1 MHLFQFVLI
10 IGAIIAASN
19 LIYTHK
25 NDKISKN
32 IPELIRLKNWEF
44 GSEEKINLTGEKIS
58 LGVKSDNLFKAPED
72 FYVCTAMGGLS
83 GHTDKYFYEKKLEE
97 VDKNQFNSDWW
108 FRSSFSLNK
117 KDIQNSLILLHINGI
132 NYKSDIYLDGN

>member
-1 MHLFQFVLI
+1 MEPEKDIIEEEFLLDENKNDENNNKCLKYTFVSICIFVI

-19 LIYTHK
+19 LFYTHK

-58 LGVKSDNLFKAPED
+58 SGVKSDNFFKAPED
-72 FYVCTAMGGLS
+72 FYVCTVMGGLS
-83 GHTDKYFYEKKLEE
+83 GHTDNIFMKKNL
-97 VDKNQFNSDWW
+97 
-108 FRSSFSLNK
+108 K
-117 KDIQNSLILLHINGI
+117 K
-132 NYKSDIYLDGN
+132 

>member
-1 MHLFQFVLI
+1 MEPEKNIIEEEFLLDEENKNGEINNKCLKYTFVSICIFVI

-58 LGVKSDNLFKAPED
+58 LGVKSDNF
-72 FYVCTAMGGLS
+72 F
-83 GHTDKYFYEKKLEE
+83 
-97 VDKNQFNSDWW
+97 
-108 FRSSFSLNK
+108 
-117 KDIQNSLILLHINGI
+117 
-132 NYKSDIYLDGN
+132 